1 MVMIGIRKKKMD
13 KSFEDKVKDK
23 LELNKV
29 SDVVKQIEKPQPTE
43 LPINI
48 PQNPFMVGDGE
59 DEYESDELTYKQNEM
74 FKDFLKRNKYKNF
87 GEWWKEEGEE
97 RMSEHISEV
106 RMTMSEKDY
115 RNETEWWDNYI
126 KDNIETIKDRLVFS
140 KMNG

>member
-1 MVMIGIRKKKMD
+1 MKNNEITET
-13 KSFEDKVKDK
+13 SE
-23 LELNKV
+23 EPTT
-29 SDVVKQIEKPQPTE
+29 KPLKT
-43 LPINI
+43 NI
-48 PQNPFMVGDGE
+48 PDNPFDE
-59 DEYESDELTYKQNEM
+59 LDSSDEYESEELNYKQNVLFKKFLIKNK
-74 FKDFLKRNKYKNF
+74 FKDFHD
-87 GEWWKEEGEE
+87 WWSKEGKH

>member
-1 MVMIGIRKKKMD
+1 MGKIGMKMKMD
-13 KSFEDKVKDK
+13 KSFEDKVKNK

-29 SDVVKQIEKPQPTE
+29 NDVVKQIEKPQPTE
-43 LPINI
+43 LQINI
-48 PQNPFMVGDGE
+48 PTNPFMVGGE
-59 DEYESDELTYKQNEM
+59 DEYESDELTYQQNEM